1 MRAAALLLALVL
13 PLAADVV
20 HLKNGGKLEGK
31 IVDDTGDTL
40 SIQTRGGGVMQIR
53 KADIDHIEAKPFE
66 VAPKAAPPKEAPQAR
81 GDTFEDPIR
90 GYRLTFP
97 KGWRRAPNEKA
108 LTYIGPKE
116 EGYNPKIDVMAIPMK
131 GTVQDVATSVKA
143 ALEGFKPESEK
154 ERQLPGAEGHSAI
167 EVIGSFPHPGK
178 PDLELYCV
186 QVTIEAGA
194 GQFYVILAYC
204 TKAAFAAHA
213 AEFKEMIDSFAI
225 TPTAN
230 LTAEQKQA
238 LSTWLTK
245 AREATS
251 AGKDSDAIEAY
262 KKAAEILPAF
272 ADIHHNL
279 AVLYLKTKQQA
290 KAIQEYQI
298 LVGLRP
304 GSADD
309 QYTLGTL
316 YTEAQK
322 FEDAATSFKKA
333 IEIDP
338 EHASAWNNLGSV
350 LLAKGDVPG
359 AVQALKRAAELS
371 PDDASPL
378 YNLGQAYE
386 SSGQNEAAIEAYK
399 KALERDPV
407 HAGAKAAIERL
418 SKPK

>member
-1 MRAAALLLALVL
+1 MRAAALLLALAV

-31 IVDDTGDTL
+31 IVDDAGDSITL
-40 SIQTRGGGVMQIR
+40 QTRAGGEMQVK
-53 KADIDHIEAKPFE
+53 KADIDHIEEKPFE
-66 VAPKAAPPKEAPQAR
+66 VAPKAAPPKEAPAVQ
-81 GDTFEDPIR
+81 GDTYEDPIR
-90 GYRLTFP
+90 GYRVDFP
-97 KGWRRAPNEKA
+97 KGWRRAPNERA
-108 LTYIGPKE
+108 LTYVGPKE
-116 EGYNPKIDVMAIPMK
+116 EGYNPKIDVMAVPMK
-131 GTVQDVATSVKA
+131 GTIEDVANSVKE
-143 ALEGFKPESEK
+143 ALKDFKPESER
-154 ERQLPGAEGHSAI
+154 ERELPGAKGHRAI
-167 EVIGSFPHPGK
+167 EVIGAFPHPSK
-178 PDLELYCV
+178 PEIELFCA
-186 QVTIEAGA
+186 QVTIDAGA
-194 GQFYVILAYC
+194 GEFYVILAYC
-204 TKAAFAAHA
+204 TKAAFATHA
-213 AEFKEMIDSFAI
+213 AEFKATIDSFAI
-225 TPTAN
+225 TPAAD

-245 AREATS
+245 AREATA
-251 AGKDSDAIEAY
+251 AGKDADAIEAY
-262 KKAAEILPAF
+262 KKASEILPAF

-298 LVGLRP
+298 LVSLRP

-333 IEIDP
+333 VELDP
-338 EHASAWNNLGSV
+338 QHASAWNNLGTV

-386 SSGQNEAAIEAYK
+386 SSGQNDAAIEAYK
-399 KALERDPV
+399 KTLERDPV
-407 HAGAKAAIERL
+407 HAGAKEALDRL

>member
-1 MRAAALLLALVL
+1 LAI

-31 IVDDTGDTL
+31 IVDDAGDTL
-40 SIQTRGGGVMQIR
+40 SLQTRAGGVMQIP
-53 KADIDHIEAKPFE
+53 KADIDHIEEKPFE
-66 VAPKAAPPKEAPQAR
+66 VAPKASPPKQAGPSQ

-90 GYRLTFP
+90 GYSLTFP
-97 KGWRRAPNEKA
+97 KAWHRAPNEKA
-108 LTYIGPKE
+108 LTYVGPKE
-116 EGYNPKIDVMAIPMK
+116 PGYNPKIDVMSIPMK
-131 GTVQDVATSVKA
+131 GTVEDVATSVKA
-143 ALEGFKPESEK
+143 ALDGFKQESEK
-154 ERQLPGAEGHSAI
+154 ERELPGAKGHRAI
-167 EVIGSFPHPGK
+167 EVIGAFPHPGK
-178 PDLELYCV
+178 PDLELFCA

-204 TKAAFAAHA
+204 TKATFAAHA
-213 AEFKEMIDSFAI
+213 AEFKATIDSFAI
-225 TPTAN
+225 TPAAN

-251 AGKDSDAIEAY
+251 AGKDADAIDAY

-279 AVLYLKTKQQA
+279 AVLYLKTKQEA

-316 YTEAQK
+316 YSKAQK
-322 FEDAATSFKKA
+322 YEDAATSFKKA
-333 IEIDP
+333 VEIDP
-338 EHASAWNNLGSV
+338 GHASAWNNLGTV

-386 SSGQNEAAIEAYK
+386 SSGQNEAAVEAYK
-399 KALERDPV
+399 KTLERDPV
-407 HAGAKAAIERL
+407 HAGAKAALERL